1 MIDVRLVDPEKL
13 PTPTST
19 PETSEDESDDPDDPG
34 MTEIRYVPDNSA
46 KLQDMFKAMSTC
58 QVSLN
63 DKLLASQCVMVFKLL
78 INFTYFIKILIL
90 YRNYIPIRK
99 MKTTRMNK
107 SKIMVKMTMKELS
120 KMPMKMILM
129 GVETTAIMEKNQW
142 SRNEYMPI

>member
-63 DKLLASQCVMVFKLL
+63 DRLLASQCKIIYDDIQITNVFSILL
-78 INFTYFIKILIL
+78 QF
-90 YRNYIPIRK
+90 
-99 MKTTRMNK
+99 
-107 SKIMVKMTMKELS
+107 
-120 KMPMKMILM
+120 
-129 GVETTAIMEKNQW
+129 
-142 SRNEYMPI
+142 

>member
-63 DKLLASQCVMVFKLL
+63 DRLLASQCKIIYDDIQITIFFLFYY
-78 INFTYFIKILIL
+78 NFDIIQ
-90 YRNYIPIRK
+90 
-99 MKTTRMNK
+99 
-107 SKIMVKMTMKELS
+107 ELHPDPEDENDPDEQIEDYGENEDEGAFEDADEDDPDGGGDNGHNGEE
-120 KMPMKMILM
+120 PM
-129 GVETTAIMEKNQW
+129 E
-142 SRNEYMPI
+142 S

>member
-63 DKLLASQCVMVFKLL
+63 DQLLAIYDGFQ
-78 INFTYFIKILIL
+78 ITYRFYLFH
-90 YRNYIPIRK
+90 
-99 MKTTRMNK
+99 
-107 SKIMVKMTMKELS
+107 
-120 KMPMKMILM
+120 
-129 GVETTAIMEKNQW
+129 
-142 SRNEYMPI
+142 

>member
-63 DKLLASQCVMVFKLL
+63 DNLLASQFETLRW
-78 INFTYFIKILIL
+78 FS
-90 YRNYIPIRK
+90 NY
-99 MKTTRMNK
+99 
-107 SKIMVKMTMKELS
+107 L
-120 KMPMKMILM
+120 
-129 GVETTAIMEKNQW
+129 
-142 SRNEYMPI
+142 